1 MNVKR
6 GDVFTADLGWGVGS
20 EQGGYRP
27 VLVVQNNK
35 GNSYSTT
42 TIIAPLTSKKNK
54 QKLPTHILLPAQITK
69 TKWDCLV
76 LCEQI
81 RCIDTSRLG
90 VYVSTLDDET
100 MVQVDKAL
108 AVATGLPQIK

>member
-6 GDVFTADLGWGVGS
+6 GDIFTADLGWGVGS

-35 GNSYSTT
+35 GNSYSPT
-42 TIIAPLTSKKNK
+42 TIIAPLTAKKTK
-54 QKLPTHILLPAQITK
+54 KTLPTHINIPDWVCK
-69 TKWDCLV
+69 TQRDSVV

-90 VYVSTLDDET
+90 VYKSTLDDET
-100 MVQVDKAL
+100 MAQVDKAL